1 MFLSSKQSTKQS
13 ANFQRVSK
21 KTLGQGMTEYIIIV
35 ALVGVAAIAVYQFF
49 GKTIRSQTSGIAKEI
64 AGQTATEAIQ
74 NAQDAATNAQTE
86 GAATKGLDSYKNDN
100 ARGTGN

>member
-1 MFLSSKQSTKQS
+1 MFLSSKKTI
-13 ANFQRVSK
+13 ANKNLSK
-21 KTLGQGMTEYIIIV
+21 KTSLGQGMTEYIIIV

-74 NAQDAATNAQTE
+74 NAQDAATNAKTE
-86 GAATKGLDSYKNDN
+86 GTTTKGLDNYKNDN
-100 ARGTGN
+100 AR